1 MSMAKR
7 SNTDAGQPAGGAQPM
22 QGTGVPTKVNDDN
35 MANDQRLSEE
45 YTRDEEGLTEG
56 VREMHPNRNVD
67 KGNATN
73 AGGYKS

>member
-1 MSMAKR
+1 MG
-7 SNTDAGQPAGGAQPM
+7 NPAGGGRPM

-35 MANDQRLSEE
+35 MANDERLTRQ
-45 YTRDEEGLTEG
+45 YTRDEEGISEG

-73 AGGYKS
+73 SGGYKN